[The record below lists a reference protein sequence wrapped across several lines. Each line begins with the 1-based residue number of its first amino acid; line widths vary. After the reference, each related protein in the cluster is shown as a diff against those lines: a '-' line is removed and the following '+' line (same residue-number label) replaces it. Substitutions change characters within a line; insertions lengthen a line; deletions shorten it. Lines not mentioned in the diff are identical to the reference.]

1 MLVVNRQQFQDKTV
15 LSVPTRTRQF
25 LNFILNTCAVF
36 NTRGGTNHAFR
47 RLLNRINGS
56 GTNEKVGTSRVQKLP
71 IGIKLPDPFGPL
83 DPGEK
88 VEQGRQKGSE
98 KPPTNTATSLVS
110 VTKRGS
116 NSRQKFICVVK
127 IAPTSLSTRPPPLCI
142 MFLPIPPQAARGD
155 FLENPYTYQT
165 APHLLYKKTGKVWG
179 FGFRVYHHRRAPRES
194 SRSSRPRDFE

>member
-1 MLVVNRQQFQDKTV
+1 LD
-15 LSVPTRTRQF
+15 
-25 LNFILNTCAVF
+25 FILNTCAVF

-98 KPPTNTATSLVS
+98 KPPTNTATRLVS
-110 VTKRGS
+110 VT
-116 NSRQKFICVVK
+116 
-127 IAPTSLSTRPPPLCI
+127 
-142 MFLPIPPQAARGD
+142 
-155 FLENPYTYQT
+155 
-165 APHLLYKKTGKVWG
+165 
-179 FGFRVYHHRRAPRES
+179 PREMALEPFYLPPERWHWS
-194 SRSSRPRDFE
+194 HFTLEPFY

>member
-88 VEQGRQKGSE
+88 VEQGRQKGTE
-98 KPPTNTATSLVS
+98 KPPPTQQQGLFLLPPERWHWSHFTYPQRDGIGAILHWSHF
-110 VTKRGS
+110 TKPQFFSALRAE
-116 NSRQKFICVVK
+116 NS
-127 IAPTSLSTRPPPLCI
+127 
-142 MFLPIPPQAARGD
+142 
-155 FLENPYTYQT
+155 
-165 APHLLYKKTGKVWG
+165 
-179 FGFRVYHHRRAPRES
+179 
-194 SRSSRPRDFE
+194 